1 MQPNT
6 DSADTLWNSGTVSVT
21 SGDTLRLR
29 RDLASS
35 GTLTVSATGRILV
48 DGVFTR
54 TGAAVLT
61 SGATVKVKYF
71 ASVAAHGGW
80 AASEEPDATGY
91 YTLIPTEAP
100 PSQRTY
106 TVTFHA
112 NQGVFADGSETKAV
126 QTNTDTRVTL
136 PEEPTRGTAYEF
148 LGWFDASE
156 GGNQVLPT
164 DSLPNADQ
172 TFCAQ
177 WKIEGFHWE
186 IDESGTKL
194 CVFGTG
200 PMPDYT
206 FSASVPWYDQ
216 KEQLMEIVVEEG
228 ITSIGDFAFRST
240 GARSIKIAGSV
251 TDIGGTAF
259 FGNINLTEI
268 TLPKNGFPPLE
279 RKPLAA
285 ARP

>member
-6 DSADTLWNSGTVSVT
+6 ESADTLRNSGTVSVT

-54 TGAAVLT
+54 TAAAALTAGADIKAK
-61 SGATVKVKYF
+61 SF
-71 ASVAAHGGW
+71 APVAAHGGW

-100 PSQRTY
+100 PPQRTY

-156 GGNQVLPT
+156 GRNQVLPT

-172 TFCAQ
+172 TFYAQ
-177 WKIEGFHWE
+177 
-186 IDESGTKL
+186 
-194 CVFGTG
+194 
-200 PMPDYT
+200 
-206 FSASVPWYDQ
+206 
-216 KEQLMEIVVEEG
+216 
-228 ITSIGDFAFRST
+228 
-240 GARSIKIAGSV
+240 
-251 TDIGGTAF
+251 
-259 FGNINLTEI
+259 
-268 TLPKNGFPPLE
+268 LP
-279 RKPLAA
+279 AA
-285 ARP
+285 